1 MRTKNFVVFLVCII
15 CTSVYLCLFGS
26 QRPTIENIVS
36 QTHKQLNNLKSFK
49 ENLIDGE
56 EKTLEVDLKYLNL
69 IGLKRPPPVKYYPA
83 DAWTNSSLP
92 VIVTAVTYDEE
103 FNAIGF
109 VRNAQHFAPNHTV
122 MVYNLGL
129 GQAELENV
137 LRHCNHSRCV
147 VVMFDLSQFPSHVD
161 DNKLHAYRPLVI
173 ADAVIRAGVIL
184 YMDSDQRLTSGRLEV
199 LQAAAERGGGVVSW
213 PTRYAASTLT
223 HPKMFDFFRT
233 TPDNFLFVPMVLSSR
248 LLVQNTKLVQEK
260 LLLPW
265 VQCALTAE
273 CLAPVGSQSSG
284 CRFDKKPQYRYSGC
298 HRYDN
303 SALNLA
309 LALAFNFDDSKYL
322 YPGKESFFRQAKSS
336 EEGSSETSAN
346 LMGLSPNRNITPPD
360 QNS

>member
-1 MRTKNFVVFLVCII
+1 MRTKNFVVLLVCII

-49 ENLIDGE
+49 ENLIDIE
-56 EKTLEVDLKYLNL
+56 EKTLEVDPKYLNL
-69 IGLKRPPPVKYYPA
+69 VGLQKDTPVKYYPSS
-83 DAWTNSSLP
+83 AWTNSSLP
-92 VIVTAVTYDEE
+92 VIVTSVTYDEE
-103 FNAIGF
+103 FDAIGF
-109 VRNAQHFAPNHTV
+109 VRNAHHFAPNHTV

-147 VVMFDLSQFPSHVD
+147 VIMFDLRQFPSHVD
-161 DNKLHAYRPLVI
+161 DNKLHAYRPLII
-173 ADAVIRAGVIL
+173 ADAVIRAGAVI
-184 YMDSDQRLTSGRLEV
+184 YMDSDQRLTSGRLSS
-199 LQAAAERGGGVVSW
+199 LLALAEKGGGVVSW
-213 PTRYAASTLT
+213 PTRHATSTLT
-223 HPKMFDFFRT
+223 HPKMFDFFHT

-248 LLVQNTKLVQEK
+248 LVVLNTKLVQDK
-260 LLLPW
+260 FLVPW

-273 CLAPVGSQSSG
+273 CIAPVGSQSSG

-309 LALAFNFDDSKYL
+309 LALAFNFDDSKYS
-322 YPGKESFFRQAKSS
+322 YSGKESFFRIAKSS
-336 EEGSSETSAN
+336 SETTAN
-346 LMGLSPNRNITPPD
+346 LTDVLDN
-360 QNS
+360 